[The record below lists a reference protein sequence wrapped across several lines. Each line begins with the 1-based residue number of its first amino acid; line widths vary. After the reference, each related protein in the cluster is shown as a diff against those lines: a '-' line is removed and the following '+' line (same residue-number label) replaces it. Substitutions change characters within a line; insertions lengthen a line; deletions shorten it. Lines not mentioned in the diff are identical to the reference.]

1 MKSNEIALNSKHGT
15 ENIKNKNQG
24 NRKTKSQK
32 DKNLVLAKEQVENV
46 DLYNPVLNK
55 IMTTYKY
62 CIKYNFVQSSF
73 HYQPHN
79 INQYTNTNQYL
90 SNGQSTN
97 HFHHTINFA
106 LTRKSPTPNPCKI
119 LLQIQLPVLSFV
131 ASYQLLLQ
139 QVYII
144 FYK

>member
-46 DLYNPVLNK
+46 DLYNPVLTR

-62 CIKYNFVQSSF
+62 CINYNFVQSSF
-73 HYQPHN
+73 HY
-79 INQYTNTNQYL
+79 
-90 SNGQSTN
+90 
-97 HFHHTINFA
+97 
-106 LTRKSPTPNPCKI
+106 
-119 LLQIQLPVLSFV
+119 
-131 ASYQLLLQ
+131 
-139 QVYII
+139 
-144 FYK
+144 